1 MNRRALFLASA
12 AAAWAGLSGCNQFQ
26 KEDPSKSA
34 DKGAKD
40 RGEGVI
46 GADQEISL
54 AYAIELEGESGKL
67 RTVAD
72 TFEFR
77 SRDRFRILVRPQFA
91 AHLYLY
97 ARGPGQGS
105 FQLLFPDF
113 KENAANPLPV
123 KQQTVVPGKD
133 AWLTMDSRKGLESV
147 VLIAASGEI
156 PQFNT
161 TEKSIGRDAFEERLA
176 QVERG
181 YRPVSA
187 RRFVDR
193 EWVKLFAAKSGK
205 PVAWIERLP
214 LLHE

>member
-1 MNRRALFLASA
+1 MNRRSALLTATA
-12 AAAWAGLSGCNQFQ
+12 ALAGLSGCNQLR
-26 KEDPSKSA
+26 KEDPAKTA
-34 DKGAKD
+34 DEGAKD

-46 GADQEISL
+46 GASEEITL

-91 AHLYLY
+91 AYLYLY
-97 ARGPGQGS
+97 ARGPGQGNY
-105 FQLLFPDF
+105 QLLFPDF
-113 KENAANPLPV
+113 QREAANPVPV
-123 KQQTVVPGKD
+123 KQQTVMPGKD
-133 AWLTMDSRKGLESV
+133 AWLTMDAKKGLESV
-147 VLIAASGEI
+147 VLIAANGEI

-181 YRPVSA
+181 CRPVSS